1 MIVGLGIDRIE
12 IARVR
17 KTLNRF
23 GDRFKR
29 RVFTD
34 AEWSYCLSRPNPSQ
48 SLAARFAAKE
58 AAMKA
63 LRRGW
68 PGGIAYRDIEV
79 VRTPSGAPSLKFSG
93 SAAERAAHCGAQRSV
108 VSLTHDQSIAAAT
121 VILEG
126 DA

>member
-12 IARVR
+12 IARV
-17 KTLNRF
+17 KNAYERF
-23 GDRFKR
+23 GDRFRR

-34 AEWSYCLSRPNPSQ
+34 AEWTYCLSRPNPSQ

-68 PGGIAYRDIEV
+68 PGGIAYQDIEV
-79 VRTPSGAPSLKFSG
+79 VRAPSGAPSLRFSG
-93 SAAERAAHCGAQRSV
+93 RAAERAAHCGVQRSQ
-108 VSLTHDQSIAAAT
+108 VSLTHDRTIAAAT

-126 DA
+126 DI